1 MDQKEKESILFKFC
15 KFVGKDTSEK
25 NESKKL
31 IVVLRVI
38 ILSMMVYFVI
48 NGFIYV
54 DTLSTKGIIIFLTSF
69 IVFILLFGI
78 SYYLK
83 TLSILVLFNIS
94 MIIWMIESIKYFG
107 WDIGVQHFLLLLLVL
122 CFFSGYQQYKLKIVI
137 AAIFCGLRI
146 YLYFMCKQILP
157 AVTLNSVMGNL
168 LQIVNTLF
176 IFWCISVICFVFS
189 KDSKELEGKLVAY
202 NEQLKEQANTDT
214 LTRLYNRR
222 KAMEYLTNL
231 TQMNS
236 YQKGFSV
243 CICDIDFFK
252 SVNDNYGHDFGDLV
266 LKNISE
272 IMQKELKEI
281 GFAARWGGEEFLIVF
296 PNYNGDQA
304 FINLEKLRW
313 KIKNLRIKGNNQD
326 IKITMTFGLAEYDFA
341 NGLEATIKEADQKL
355 YMGKAAGRDRIVF

>member
-38 ILSMMVYFVI
+38 ILSMMVYFII

-54 DTLSTKGIIIFLTSF
+54 DALSTKGIIIFFTSF
-69 IVFILLFGI
+69 LVFILLFVI
-78 SYYLK
+78 SYFMK
-83 TLSILVLFNIS
+83 TFSILVLFNIS
-94 MIIWMIESIKYFG
+94 MIIWMTESIKYFG
-107 WDIGVQHFLLLLLVL
+107 WDIGVQHFLLLLLIL
-122 CFFSGYQQYKLKIVI
+122 CFFSSYQHYKLKIII
-137 AAIFCGLRI
+137 AAVFCGLRI
-146 YLYFMCKQILP
+146 YLFFMCKQILP
-157 AVTLNSVMGNL
+157 DVTLNNVMGNL

-176 IFWCISVICFVFS
+176 IFWCISVICFFFS
-189 KDSKELEGKLVAY
+189 KDSKELEGKLIAY

-214 LTRLYNRR
+214 LTKLYNRR
-222 KAMEYLTNL
+222 KAMECLTNL
-231 TQMNS
+231 TQMTS
-236 YQKGFSV
+236 YQKSFSV

-272 IMQKELKEI
+272 IMQEELKEI

-296 PNYNGDQA
+296 PNINGDQA
-304 FINLEKLRW
+304 FVNLEKLRL
-313 KIKNLRIKGNNQD
+313 KIKNLQIKGNNQD
-326 IKITMTFGLAEYDFA
+326 IKITMTYGLTEYDFM